1 MQDIE
6 PPLRSDFAAR
16 MTALRETAV
25 RLLHVSCM
33 ACLLAVLAPGLANYD
48 SALAQR
54 RVQPPPRPPGAPPG
68 APPPAAQTAEPEVPF
83 IAGRETVQADVSA
96 RSVAVTSG
104 FSGTEVIVFGAVNNS
119 RQSSAESGYYDI
131 VIAVEGTP
139 TRLVARKK
147 SRMLGVWLNTTSIT
161 FESVPSYYTIV
172 STRPLD
178 EIADPV
184 VLRENDIGFD
194 YVRMTPIRGW
204 ESGVSTA
211 DLEDFKAS
219 VIDIKRR
226 SGLYFESQLGVA
238 FIGPS
243 LFRASINLPAHVPVG
258 PLVARVHLFRDG
270 RLLHTFPARVNL
282 RREGLERELF
292 TFAFS
297 YPLLYGLATVLIS
310 LIGGFAATELFRR
323 GVR

>member
-1 MQDIE
+1 MKDVQI
-6 PPLRSDFAAR
+6 PAPLSRPEFAAR
-16 MTALRETAV
+16 MTALRRVAV
-25 RLLHVSCM
+25 RLLHVLCM
-33 ACLLAVLAPGLANYD
+33 ACLLAVLVAVLAPGLEGYD

-54 RVQPPPRPPGAPPG
+54 RVQPPPRPPGVPA
-68 APPPAAQTAEPEVPF
+68 APPAAPTAEPEAPF

-119 RQSSAESGYYDI
+119 RQASAESGYYDV

-147 SRMLGVWLNTTSIT
+147 SRVLGVWLNTTSIT

-204 ESGVSTA
+204 ETGVSTA

-243 LFRASINLPAHVPVG
+243 LFRASINLPANVPVG

-310 LIGGFAATELFRR
+310 LPRQA
-323 GVR
+323 

>member
-1 MQDIE
+1 MLQVQAIQQRWARSAIE
-6 PPLRSDFAAR
+6 RGSR
-16 MTALRETAV
+16 WRALLTWLVVACAV
-25 RLLHVSCM
+25 S
-33 ACLLAVLAPGLANYD
+33 LALAGPEG
-48 SALAQR
+48 ALAQR
-54 RVQPPPRPPGAPPG
+54 RVTPPQLQRPPGVGP
-68 APPPAAQTAEPEVPF
+68 PPPAAAAEPEAPF

-96 RSVAVTSG
+96 RSVAVTSS
-104 FSGTEVIVFGAVNNS
+104 FSGTEIIVFGAVNNS
-119 RQSSAESGYYDI
+119 RQVSAESGFYDI
-131 VIAVEGTP
+131 VIVVEGTP

-147 SRMLGVWLNTTSIT
+147 GRMLGVWLNTTSIT

-178 EIADPV
+178 EVADPL

-219 VIDIKRR
+219 VIELKRR
-226 SGLYFESQLGVA
+226 SGLYFESQLGVV

-243 LFRASINLPAHVPVG
+243 LFRASINLPANVPVG
-258 PLVARVHLFRDG
+258 PLVARVHLFREG
-270 RLLHTFPARVNL
+270 RLLHTFPARVSL
-282 RREGLERELF
+282 RREGIERQLF

-297 YPLLYGLATVLIS
+297 YPLLYGLATVLLSI
-310 LIGGFAATELFRR
+310 LGGLAATELFRR
-323 GVR
+323 GAR

>member
-1 MQDIE
+1 
-6 PPLRSDFAAR
+6 
-16 MTALRETAV
+16 
-25 RLLHVSCM
+25 M
-33 ACLLAVLAPGLANYD
+33 AGVIGMLSIVASPDGAM
-48 SALAQR
+48 AQR
-54 RVQPPPRPPGAPPG
+54 RVPAPRVPGVGSPPVAAPVE
-68 APPPAAQTAEPEVPF
+68 AEAPF

-119 RQSSAESGYYDI
+119 RQSSAEAGYYDV

-161 FESVPSYYTIV
+161 FESVPSYYTIL

-219 VIDIKRR
+219 VIDIKRK

-243 LFRASINLPAHVPVG
+243 LFRASINLPANVPVG

-282 RREGLERELF
+282 RREGFELELY

-297 YPLLYGLATVLIS
+297 YPLLYGLATVLLS
-310 LIGGFAATELFRR
+310 LLGGYAATELFKR